1 MRANTSWVRV
11 QSLKV
16 ILLLLCCFLYVTQH
30 TYFPQAF
37 WLSGLLAL
45 GRGSS
50 LKFGSWLLHMQFAQQ
65 GGGLY
70 RMLTPHLVF
79 FITSNLSCVCVK
91 EKHLRISVS
100 WTFIGFITSLRH
112 HTPSLCSDIYNQ
124 TFLFIAFY
132 RSKGDKQT
140 ADLQTSVFMR
150 ILNHPASLWLCWW
163 DSAPAD
169 VVLIKSVQL
178 LRRHCD
184 VPADLATGSQLLELW
199 LLFCPNL
206 IHIDLQQTFND
217 PEKAAAAA
225 EKRQELL
232 RRRDSGKRNWIIPHV
247 LKNWV
252 CVVFNKKT
260 QLYTF

>member
-1 MRANTSWVRV
+1 MLHR
-11 QSLKV
+11 
-16 ILLLLCCFLYVTQH
+16 
-30 TYFPQAF
+30 
-37 WLSGLLAL
+37 LLAL

-50 LKFGSWLLHMQFAQQ
+50 LKFAQQ

-112 HTPSLCSDIYNQ
+112 RTPSLSSDIYNQ
-124 TFLFIAFY
+124 TFIFIALY
-132 RSKGDKQT
+132 RSKRDEHT

-150 ILNHPASLWLCWW
+150 IWNHPASLWLWWW

-169 VVLIKSVQL
+169 VLIKSVLL
-178 LRRHCD
+178 LRRHWD
-184 VPADLATGSQLLELW
+184 VPAALATGSQLLELL

-217 PEKAAAAA
+217 PEKPTAAA

-232 RRRDSGKRNWIIPHV
+232 RRRFSGKHNWIIQHV
-247 LKNWV
+247 FKNWV